1 MTKKKKKK
9 TKVNISTATPDDIRQ
24 AILDNYFDGEKP
36 SDFKQRHAIKFLC
49 NIAVFNLDTLKSNGQ
64 K

>member
-1 MTKKKKKK
+1 MTKKKKK
-9 TKVNISTATPDDIRQ
+9 TKINLDDYSDADIRQ

-36 SDFKQRHAIKFLC
+36 SDFKQRNAIKFLC
-49 NIAVFNLDTLKSNGQ
+49 HVAIFNLDTIKKKNH

>member
-1 MTKKKKKK
+1 MTKKKK
-9 TKVNISTATPDDIRQ
+9 TKIHIQNATTEDVRK

-36 SDFKQRHAIKFLC
+36 SDFKQRHAIKFLL
-49 NIAVFNLDTLKSNGQ
+49 NIAIFNLDTLKKNGQ